1 MSGSAVRAW
10 CFLGVTLLG
19 ACSRRDAADPAKA
32 AKPAAAAAAPAT
44 SNDVSAS
51 AAADSALANA
61 PPLPTPAAAVLEAK
75 PVPPTTET
83 AGNPGEDFIE
93 SGRELFRVAA
103 CGGTSAVPAKL
114 DRWLVDNHCT
124 LLTRMY
130 DAYKARWLAKAEPF
144 LSGVRPSGL
153 PTTVVYPFGG
163 GDLVT
168 ALAVFPDAT
177 DFTTISLEPAGDVR
191 HIDTVTRGELK
202 GALGMQRRHLRKLL
216 GLTYSRTTNLGLEER
231 AAIPGEVVF
240 LMAALVVH
248 GYEPV
253 SLRYFGIEND
263 GSLRYLDAAG
273 VAESDREP
281 HAFGDPPTAAFTNV
295 EIAYRRAGSDD
306 PPKVVRHIAQDLS
319 DQALHDHPGLIA
331 YLEHKGRVSAM
342 TKAASHL
349 LWADEFSDVRDYLLH
364 SVDWMISDSTG
375 IPPRFARAA
384 GFVEDT
390 FGHFDGPAKYGPIEA
405 RDSKDFRK
413 LFAEN
418 PRRTLPFQFGYAD
431 VHRQIHMVVMRRGPT
446 AAR

>member
-1 MSGSAVRAW
+1 
-10 CFLGVTLLG
+10 LLG
-19 ACSRRDAADPAKA
+19 ACSRRDAAVRAN
-32 AKPAAAAAAPAT
+32 AKPATAAAAPVT
-44 SNDVSAS
+44 
-51 AAADSALANA
+51 LNA
-61 PPLPTPAAAVLEAK
+61 VPAAANSALGSVGSPPTTAVAVRGAK
-75 PVPPTTET
+75 PVPPTTAT
-83 AGNPGEDFIE
+83 PGNPGEDFIE

-103 CGGTSAVPAKL
+103 CGGTSDVPAKL

-130 DAYKARWLAKAEPF
+130 EAYKARWLAKAEPF

-191 HIDTVTRGELK
+191 HIDSVTRGELK

-231 AAIPGEVVF
+231 AAIPGEIVF

-263 GSLRYLDAAG
+263 GSLRYVDAAG
-273 VAESDREP
+273 VAESDRVP
-281 HAFGDPPTAAFTNV
+281 QAFGDPPTAAFTNV
-295 EIAYRRAGSDD
+295 EIAYRRAGSND
-306 PPKVVRHIAQDLS
+306 PPKIVRHIAQDLS

-331 YLEHKGRVSAM
+331 YLEQKGRVSAM

-349 LWADEFSDVRDYLLH
+349 LWADEFSDVRDYLLK

-431 VHRQIHMVVMRRGPT
+431 VHRQIHMVVMRRGQT